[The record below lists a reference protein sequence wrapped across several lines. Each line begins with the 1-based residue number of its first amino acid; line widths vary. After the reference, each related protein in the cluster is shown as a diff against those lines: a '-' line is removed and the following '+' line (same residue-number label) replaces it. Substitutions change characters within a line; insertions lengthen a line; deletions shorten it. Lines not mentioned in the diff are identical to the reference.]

1 MGHKDP
7 GGNMRNRSVITALC
21 LALGTLTMFSQALA
35 HGTEMHDHSAPDDM
49 QMHKLHTMMPMF
61 SVASANL
68 ETALKKGESGAV
80 ETEAQKIIAAIPD
93 LKKSKP
99 HKNVKQQYK
108 FVELA
113 TTLGKTVTATASL
126 AKKGDFAGAKAAFKR
141 VEETCAA
148 CHAKFR
154 D

>member
-1 MGHKDP
+1 
-7 GGNMRNRSVITALC
+7 MRKSSAVTALC
-21 LALGTLTMFSQALA
+21 LVLGTFSMYGSAFA
-35 HGTEMHDHSAPDDM
+35 HDMEMHGTSAADDL
-49 QMHKLHTMMPMF
+49 QMKKLHTMMPMF
-61 SVASANL
+61 SVASAKL
-68 ETALKKGESGAV
+68 ETALNKGESGAA

-99 HKNVKQQYK
+99 HKNVKQQDK

-113 TTLGKTVTATASL
+113 STLGKTVTATASL